1 MYYLGQ
7 FSFLEEHENKN
18 RYYGFFNCIVEADN
32 LEKAVGLFS
41 SYIRKTRKFDGVF
54 HGIMSIFLNH
64 VIEIEQLPKGGI
76 ITNYISIYGEMP
88 PMLRCGQFKKMAG
101 VHCYGLTAADE
112 VPKESIGESMAEPF
126 LRFE

>member
-18 RYYGFFNCIVEADN
+18 RYYGFFNCIVEADSP
-32 LEKAVGLFS
+32 EKAVGLFGNH
-41 SYIRKTRKFDGVF
+41 IMKTKKSDDVF

-64 VIEIEQLPKGGI
+64 IIEIKQLPKGGI
-76 ITNYISIYGEMP
+76 LTNYISIYGEMP
-88 PMLRCGQFKKMAG
+88 PMLRCGQFKKIPG

-112 VPKESIGESMAEPF
+112 VPKESAGESMAEPF
-126 LRFE
+126 LKFE

>member
-18 RYYGFFNCIVEADN
+18 RYYGFFNCIVEADSP
-32 LEKAVGLFS
+32 EKAVGLFGNH
-41 SYIRKTRKFDGVF
+41 IRKTRKSDDVF

-64 VIEIEQLPKGGI
+64 IIEIKQLPKGGM

-88 PMLRCGQFKKMAG
+88 PMLRCGQFKKTAG
-101 VHCYGLTAADE
+101 VHCYGVTGTDGWSN
-112 VPKESIGESMAEPF
+112 ESGNESTLEPF
-126 LRFE
+126 LKFK